1 MPKGVRVQRRDACPR
16 PECLDELPEPLATD
30 PPFDPMATLPLVGD
44 HEERRRSGGARS
56 LGSQILAEDG
66 TSRRRQHYRDL
77 MTALAFDS
85 TQSKIWRDVSDIECR
100 HLATAKPAVGHERK
114 YRALAYSTQL

>member
-1 MPKGVRVQRRDACPR
+1 
-16 PECLDELPEPLATD
+16 
-30 PPFDPMATLPLVGD
+30 
-44 HEERRRSGGARS
+44 
-56 LGSQILAEDG
+56 
-66 TSRRRQHYRDL
+66 